1 LAVRFLANNA
11 PDNLAQPVVKR
22 FSLSSVSR
30 SRAAFLNLSIYRL
43 AFAMPVTFVV
53 YIDESGDTGLDLIK
67 KPDDPKGATEWLV
80 LSAFLVR
87 GANDPKM
94 VTWTQDIQSEFTSTR
109 PDLHFNKL
117 LPFKKTLVCSAL
129 AKKQAKCFVVM
140 SNKKN
145 IENYKNPRLDA
156 DNKAWIYWFLTRL
169 LLERV
174 TAFCAQLVP
183 EERKGQDKLR
193 IIFSRR
199 GDLTYRHFTDYL
211 RKMYY
216 DQGDQVLG
224 YKELDWSVID
234 FDEIYAHDHG
244 DRAGLQLADVVAGAF
259 FQAVEINRGAQ
270 AECEPSYAKLLKPL
284 MHHNGN
290 RWYLGFG
297 VKPLPMLPEM
307 NLTEPQKQ
315 LFNSYGANAKS
326 WKKK

>member
-1 LAVRFLANNA
+1 
-11 PDNLAQPVVKR
+11 
-22 FSLSSVSR
+22 
-30 SRAAFLNLSIYRL
+30 
-43 AFAMPVTFVV
+43 MPVTFVV
-53 YIDESGDTGLDLIK
+53 YIDESGDTGLDLVK

-87 GANDPKM
+87 VQNDSKM
-94 VTWTQDIQSEFTSTR
+94 VTWTQDVQAKFTSKR
-109 PDLHFNKL
+109 ADLHFNKL

-129 AKKQAKCFVVM
+129 ATKQAKCFVVM

-145 IENYKNPRLDA
+145 IEKYKNPRLDD

-174 TAFCAQLVP
+174 TAFCAQYVP
-183 EERKGQDKLR
+183 EERKGKDKLR

-199 GDLTYRHFTDYL
+199 GDLTYKDFTDYL
-211 RKMYY
+211 WKMYY
-216 DQGDQVLG
+216 ERGNQVLG

-244 DRAGLQLADVVAGAF
+244 DKAGLQLADVVAGAF
-259 FQAVEINRGAQ
+259 FQAVELNRGGQ
-270 AECEPSYAKLLKPL
+270 VECDPSYAKLLKPL
-284 MHHNGN
+284 MNHNGK

-297 VKPLPMLPEM
+297 VKPMPMLFEM
-307 NLTEPQKQ
+307 ELTDPQKQ
-315 LFNSYGANAKS
+315 IFTIYGANAKS